1 MASGPAP
8 ASLAGTMRYKT
19 TTRTKGCAW
28 CFCHSVAGMES
39 PIDTY
44 LRKIHQEISEL
55 KDGKPYSSIPAM
67 ANVDPNHFGICL
79 ATVDGYIYEIGDTRD
94 EFTIQSISKPF
105 TYGLALADRG
115 LDAVDEKV
123 DVEPSG
129 DSFNEMSL
137 SEGTGRPANAMIN
150 AGALTA
156 TSLVKGSGGNSRF
169 KRILNTYSA
178 FAGRQLSLSES
189 IFQSEL
195 RHGHRNRALGHLLRS
210 FNIIENDPEPVLAD
224 YFRQCS
230 VLVNCLDLSIM
241 AATLA
246 NSGRNPLTDDQ
257 VMEILPVERVLSVMT
272 TCGMYDDAGA
282 WISTVGM
289 PAKSGVGG
297 GTIAVLPGQV
307 GLAVYSPPLDE
318 HGSSVRGMATSQR
331 LSRDM
336 ELHFVRAARTGRSA
350 IRSTYDI
357 TGAPSGIRRN
367 DEAMD
372 ILRDHGH
379 RARVIELNGDLLFAG
394 TESMVR
400 ELSSLEEDVELVILD
415 LRRVDEVAG
424 VSLRL
429 LAEVR
434 ENLVNAGRELVIIDG
449 EGTLAETFRDVD
461 RDVPT
466 FETRTA
472 AVEWCENRLIA
483 SYGDDLCLPSEV
495 NVTECPALSPLSDG
509 DAEALTLRMEA
520 KEYDDGHV
528 IRRIGQRFGGVYFI
542 LSGKIT
548 TSVTGPTGHRVK
560 LTTLSAGMTFGE
572 LALGSDD
579 RQETTVKAS
588 GTVRLKV
595 LTADAIEQLED
606 EDPRLAMELWKALTR
621 DAYTRVDLYLRETA
635 VRIRD

>member
-1 MASGPAP
+1 
-8 ASLAGTMRYKT
+8 
-19 TTRTKGCAW
+19 
-28 CFCHSVAGMES
+28 MES
-39 PIDTY
+39 PIERY
-44 LRKIHQEISEL
+44 LQRIHQEISSL
-55 KDGKPYSSIPAM
+55 KDGKPYSTIPAM
-67 ANVDPNHFGICL
+67 ANVNPDNFGICL
-79 ATVDGYIYEIGDTRD
+79 TTVDGYIYEVGDTRE
-94 EFTIQSISKPF
+94 EFSIQSISKPF
-105 TYGLALADRG
+105 TYGLALADLG
-115 LDAVDEKV
+115 LEAVDEKV

-137 SEGTGRPANAMIN
+137 AEGTGRPSNAMIN

-156 TSLVKGSGGNSRF
+156 TSLIKGSGGNARF
-169 KRILNTYSA
+169 KRVLNTYSA
-178 FAGRQLSLSES
+178 FAGRQLTVNNE
-189 IFQSEL
+189 IFESEL
-195 RHGHRNRALGHLLRS
+195 EHGHRNRALAHLLRS
-210 FNIIENDPEPVLAD
+210 FNIIEDDPTPVLED

-246 NSGRNPLTDDQ
+246 NSGRNPMTDKQ
-257 VMEILPVERVLSVMT
+257 VMEIVPIERVLSVMT

-336 ELHFVRAARTGRSA
+336 ELHFVRAARTGKSA

-357 TGAPSGIRRN
+357 TASPSGIRRN
-367 DEAMD
+367 DEAME
-372 ILRDHGH
+372 ILRNHGH

-400 ELSSLEEDVELVILD
+400 ELSALEENVELVILD
-415 LRRVDEVAG
+415 LRRVDEVAD

-429 LAEVR
+429 LAEAR
-434 ENLVNAGRELVIIDG
+434 ENLVEDGRELVLIDS
-449 EGTLAETFRDVD
+449 EGTLAETFEDVD

-466 FETRTA
+466 FDTRTA
-472 AVEWCENRLIA
+472 AVEWCENQLITR
-483 SYGDDLCLPSEV
+483 YGDELSLPSRV
-495 NVTECPALSPLSDG
+495 DIAECPALNPLSTD
-509 DAEALTLRMEA
+509 DVRKLAERMEPR
-520 KEYDDGHV
+520 EYQDGEV
-528 IRRIGQRFGGVYFI
+528 VRRIGQRFGGVFFI
-542 LSGKIT
+542 LAGKIT
-548 TSVTGPTGHRVK
+548 TSVAGPTGHRVK

-579 RQETTVKAS
+579 RQETTVKAA
-588 GTVRLKV
+588 GNVEVMV
-595 LTADAIEQLED
+595 LTAEAISRLES
-606 EDPRLAMELWKALTR
+606 EDQRLALELWKALTR

-635 VRIRD
+635 IRIRD

>member
-1 MASGPAP
+1 
-8 ASLAGTMRYKT
+8 
-19 TTRTKGCAW
+19 
-28 CFCHSVAGMES
+28 MES
-39 PIDTY
+39 PIDSY
-44 LRKIHQEISEL
+44 LKLIHKEIAEL
-55 KDGKPYSSIPAM
+55 KDGKPYSTIPAM
-67 ANVDPNHFGICL
+67 ANVDPDNFGICL
-79 ATVDGYIYEIGDTRD
+79 TTVDGYTYEIGDTRD

-105 TYGLALADRG
+105 TYGLALADLG
-115 LDAVDEKV
+115 MEAVDAKV

-129 DSFNEMSL
+129 DSFNEISL
-137 SEGTGRPANAMIN
+137 APGTGRPANAMIN

-156 TSLVKGSGGNSRF
+156 TSLVRSAGGNTRF

-178 FAGRQLSLSES
+178 FAGRQLSVDEE
-189 IFQSEL
+189 IFESEL
-195 RHGHRNRALGHLLRS
+195 EHGHRNRALAYLLRS
-210 FNIIENDPEPVLAD
+210 FNIIESDPTPVISD

-230 VLVNCLDLSIM
+230 VRVTCLDLSMM

-246 NSGRNPLTDDQ
+246 NAGRNPLTDKQ
-257 VMEILPVERVLSVMT
+257 VMGIAEIERVLSVMAT
-272 TCGMYDDAGA
+272 SGMYDDAGS
-282 WISTVGM
+282 WLSNVGM

-318 HGSSVRGMATSQR
+318 HGSSVRGMATSER
-331 LSRDM
+331 LSNDM

-357 TGAPSGIRRN
+357 TGSPSGIRRT

-372 ILRDHGH
+372 ILREHGH

-400 ELSSLEEDVELVILD
+400 ELSSLGEDVALVILD

-434 ENLVNAGRELVIIDG
+434 ENLVAAGRELVLIDADG
-449 EGTLAETFRDVD
+449 NLAETFQDVD
-461 RDVPT
+461 REVPT
-466 FETRTA
+466 FDTRTA
-472 AVEWCENRLIA
+472 AVEWCENELIRR
-483 SYGDDLCLPSEV
+483 YGDELCLPAEV
-495 NVTECPALSPLSDG
+495 DIADCPALSPLSAEDI
-509 DAEALTLRMEA
+509 EALADRMEDRTYA
-520 KEYDDGHV
+520 DRDV
-528 IRRIGQRFGGVYFI
+528 IRRVGQRFGGVFFI
-542 LSGKIT
+542 LSGKIE
-548 TSVTGPTGHRVK
+548 TSVPGPTGGRVK

-572 LALGSDD
+572 LALGSSD
-579 RQETTVKAS
+579 RQETTVKAL
-588 GTVRLKV
+588 GKVQLKV
-595 LTADAIEQLED
+595 LTADAIRGVEED
-606 EDPRLAMELWKALTR
+606 NPRLAVELWKALTR

>member
-1 MASGPAP
+1 
-8 ASLAGTMRYKT
+8 
-19 TTRTKGCAW
+19 
-28 CFCHSVAGMES
+28 MES
-39 PIDTY
+39 PIESY
-44 LRKIHQEISEL
+44 LKKIHQEIAEL
-55 KDGKPYSSIPAM
+55 KDGKPYSTIPAM
-67 ANVDPNHFGICL
+67 ANVDPDNFGICL
-79 ATVDGYIYEIGDTRD
+79 TTVDGYTYEIGDTRQ

-105 TYGLALADRG
+105 TYGLALADLG
-115 LDAVDEKV
+115 MEAVDAKV

-129 DSFNEMSL
+129 DSFNEISL
-137 SEGTGRPANAMIN
+137 APGTGRPANAMIN

-156 TSLVKGSGGNSRF
+156 TSLVRSAGGNTRF

-178 FAGRQLSLSES
+178 FAGRQLSVDEE
-189 IFQSEL
+189 IFESEL
-195 RHGHRNRALGHLLRS
+195 DHGHRNRALAYLLRS
-210 FNIIENDPEPVLAD
+210 FNILESDPAPVISD

-230 VLVNCLDLSIM
+230 VQVTCLDLSVM

-246 NSGRNPLTDDQ
+246 NAGRNPLTGKE
-257 VMEILPVERVLSVMT
+257 VLGISEVERVLSVMAT
-272 TCGMYDDAGA
+272 SGMYDDAGS
-282 WISTVGM
+282 WLSNVGM

-307 GLAVYSPPLDE
+307 GLAVYSPPLDA
-318 HGSSVRGMATSQR
+318 HGSSVRGVATAER
-331 LSRDM
+331 LSNDM

-372 ILRDHGH
+372 ILREHGH

-400 ELSSLEEDVELVILD
+400 ELSSLGEDVALVILD

-434 ENLVNAGRELVIIDG
+434 ENLVAAGRELVLIDADG
-449 EGTLAETFRDVD
+449 SLAETFKDVD
-461 RDVPT
+461 RGVPT
-466 FETRTA
+466 FDTRTA
-472 AVEWCENRLIA
+472 AVEWCENELIGR
-483 SYGDDLCLPSEV
+483 YGDELCLPDEV
-495 NVTECPALSPLSDG
+495 EVADCPALSPLSAEDV
-509 DAEALTLRMEA
+509 DALAARMEERTYA
-520 KEYDDGHV
+520 DRDV
-528 IRRIGQRFGGVYFI
+528 IRRVGQRFGGVFFI
-542 LSGKIT
+542 LSGRIE
-548 TSVTGPTGHRVK
+548 TSVPGPTGGRVK

-572 LALGSDD
+572 LALGSSD
-579 RQETTVKAS
+579 RQETTVKAV
-588 GTVRLKV
+588 GKVRLQV
-595 LTADAIEQLED
+595 LTAEAITSIEE
-606 EDPRLAMELWKALTR
+606 EDPRLGVELWKALTR